1 MVRDARSGTIPEGAA
16 LSQRTD
22 APAVD
27 RSGEGCRRN
36 RCDGR
41 TVNALQIPDGPGCI

>member
-1 MVRDARSGTIPEGAA
+1 MAKDPRSGSISECAA

-27 RSGEGCRRN
+27 RSGEGRRRD